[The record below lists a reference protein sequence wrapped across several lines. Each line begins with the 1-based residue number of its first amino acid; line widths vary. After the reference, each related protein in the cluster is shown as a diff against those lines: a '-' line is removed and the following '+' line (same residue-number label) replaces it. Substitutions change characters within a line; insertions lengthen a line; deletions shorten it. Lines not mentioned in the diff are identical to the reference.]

1 MKFGN
6 VFRLSMDSML
16 WRKKSTVAL
25 VVIITITLA
34 ILNIAATDYYQSI
47 YKILRIKEIVEEPVD
62 EACYIQNLY
71 MPALDDM
78 DYSTHMTQFMADVK
92 ELSEIE
98 YCGRY
103 YESSIFISTSAGNY
117 YDGLELDTLIVDE
130 ELLALC
136 GVEYQVY
143 DDIEINSEA
152 LPLILGAN
160 VENKYSHGQ
169 LVYVDGVLYQIV
181 GSLNEGSVW
190 IASYLTTSDDA
201 DMSLDDMVIIFWDED
216 YIAPTGDFG
225 GYLYGS
231 NMYAV
236 LKNSADFDA
245 AYEKISDIA
254 AEYNLVMK
262 LETMSDQLAQI
273 RQQNIA
279 DINEHLVIFI
289 FIFLICIISTS
300 SVSMVGILLQKKIYG
315 TLTACGVA
323 TKDFVK
329 MFIIKN
335 GLLIVLSTAIS
346 VIYRIHSISSGGV
359 NVELLMRIETTY
371 TLRFIIGVAVVVLV
385 LTSIM
390 PIAYFTSLT
399 PSEMIRN
406 GEE

>member
-6 VFRLSMDSML
+6 VFRFSMDSML
-16 WRKKSTVAL
+16 WRKKTTVAL
-25 VVIITITLA
+25 IAIITITLV
-34 ILNIAATDYYQSI
+34 ILNIAATEYYQSI
-47 YKILRIKEIVEEPVD
+47 YKILRIKEMVEESLD
-62 EACYIQNLY
+62 EACYVQNLY

-78 DYSTHMTQFMADVK
+78 DYSTHMSQFMVDVK

-103 YESSIFISTSAGNY
+103 YESTVYLSTSKGDY
-117 YDGLELDTLIVDE
+117 YSGLEIDAFTVDE

-143 DDIEINSEA
+143 DDIEIDDDA
-152 LPLILGAN
+152 LPIVVGSD
-160 VENKYSHGQ
+160 VENQFTHGQ
-169 LVYVDGVLYQIV
+169 LLYVDETAYQVV
-181 GSLNEGSVW
+181 GCLPEGSAW
-190 IASYLTTSDDA
+190 IATGLTTSEDYEL
-201 DMSLDDMVIIFWDED
+201 SLDDKVILFVDED
-216 YIAPTGDFG
+216 YIAPTGNFG
-225 GYLYGS
+225 GYLYAS
-231 NMYAV
+231 NIYAI
-236 LKNSADFDA
+236 LKDSADFDA
-245 AYEKISDIA
+245 AYEKIADIA

-262 LETMSDQLAQI
+262 LETMNDQIAQI
-273 RQQNIA
+273 RQQNVA
-279 DINEHLVIFI
+279 DINEHLVMFV

-346 VIYRIHSISSGGV
+346 VIYRIHSISSSST
-359 NVELLMRIETTY
+359 NVDLLMKIEYTY
-371 TLRFIIGVAVVVLV
+371 VLRFIIGVALIILV
-385 LTSIM
+385 LTSVM

>member
-6 VFRLSMDSML
+6 VLRFSMDSML

-25 VVIITITLA
+25 IAIMTITL
-34 ILNIAATDYYQSI
+34 IVLNIAATDYYQSI
-47 YKILRIKEIVEEPVD
+47 YNILQIREMVEEPMD

-71 MPALDDM
+71 IPALDDM
-78 DYSTHMTQFMADVK
+78 DYSTHMSQFMADVK

-103 YESSIFISTSAGNY
+103 YEGSIYISTREGDY
-117 YDGLELDTLIVDE
+117 YGGTEIESLTVDE

-152 LPLILGAN
+152 QPLIIGAGI
-160 VENKYSHGQ
+160 ENEFSHGQ
-169 LVYVDGVLYQIV
+169 LVYVDGVMYQVV
-181 GSLNEGSVW
+181 GQLPEGSTW
-190 IASYLTTSDDA
+190 IASYLTSADDVEI
-201 DMSLDDMVIIFWDED
+201 SLDNMVIVFWDED
-216 YIAPTGDFG
+216 YIAPTGNFG
-225 GYLYGS
+225 GYLYAS

-236 LKNSADFDA
+236 LKDSADFDA
-245 AYEKISDIA
+245 AYEKIADIA

-262 LETMSDQLAQI
+262 LETMNDQIAQI
-273 RQQNIA
+273 RQQNVA
-279 DINEHLVIFI
+279 DINEHLVMFI

-346 VIYRIHSISSGGV
+346 VIYRIHSISSGGT
-359 NVELLMRIETTY
+359 NVDLLMKIEYTY
-371 TLRFIIGVAVVVLV
+371 VLRFIIGVALIILV
-385 LTSIM
+385 LTSVM